1 MNNIP
6 LYIHSEIHMYY
17 RIYIIEYIMEVYV
30 THHIFFI
37 HSPIDGH
44 LGFFCFLAIV
54 SNAAV
59 NMGYIH
65 LFKLVFSF
73 SLENFLKNNRQ
84 ESHIQK
90 CFRILEYL

>member
-1 MNNIP
+1 
-6 LYIHSEIHMYY
+6 
-17 RIYIIEYIMEVYV
+17 MEVYV

-59 NMGYIH
+59 NMGYII
-65 LFKLVFSF
+65 FS
-73 SLENFLKNNRQ
+73 N
-84 ESHIQK
+84 
-90 CFRILEYL
+90 